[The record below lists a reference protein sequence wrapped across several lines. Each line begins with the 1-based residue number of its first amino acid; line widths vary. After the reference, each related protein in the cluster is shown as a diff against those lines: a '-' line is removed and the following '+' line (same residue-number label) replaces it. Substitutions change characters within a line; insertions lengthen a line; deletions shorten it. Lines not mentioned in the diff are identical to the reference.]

1 MQKRNSIYLFFVSNS
16 HQQLPLTKAPETYS
30 ESCKTSKMG
39 LSAKILTNFHI
50 QKLKVYVLSEGFKNT
65 YNFNNFPG

>member
-1 MQKRNSIYLFFVSNS
+1 MQKRNSIYLFFVSNR
-16 HQQLPLTKAPETYS
+16 HQQSPLTMAPETYS
-30 ESCKTSKMG
+30 KPRKTSKME

-50 QKLKVYVLSEGFKNT
+50 QKLKVYVLNEGFKNT

>member
-1 MQKRNSIYLFFVSNS
+1 MQKRNSIYLFFILNR
-16 HQQLPLTKAPETYS
+16 HQQLPLAMAPETYS
-30 ESCKTSKMG
+30 EPRKTSKMKF
-39 LSAKILTNFHI
+39 SAKILTNFHI